1 MLNFLNLKPDVFG
14 LDISDSSLKIAKLK
28 RKKGFL
34 NLASFAKKDI
44 APGVIKDGE
53 IQDEKSL
60 SSVIAELVVK
70 TTGEKLKTKYVV
82 ASLPEEKS
90 FLQVIQ
96 LPKMSDEE
104 LKKSVRFEAE
114 NYIPLPIDDVYLDFR
129 VIQPFRNHL
138 DHVDVLIAALPKKIV
153 DPYVASIKQAGL
165 MPVAMEIESQAVSRA
180 LVKNEISPF
189 PILLIDFG
197 ATRTSFIVFAG
208 YSLRFTSSI
217 TVSAQNLTDSI
228 SKVMGVNVL
237 EAERL
242 KQKYGLDIGKKISF
256 KKKLKGSG
264 FDKEVVEDKA
274 IIDVLI
280 PPIMDLTKQIKKYID
295 YYQTHIGH
303 EHFANPAS
311 RSIKEIR
318 LCGGGANLKG
328 LVDILALE
336 LQIPVTTGNPWINIL
351 PQPLKEVP
359 ELSYEESLS
368 YTTALGLALR
378 GFRSH

>member
-14 LDISDSSLKIAKLK
+14 MDIFDLALKIAKLK

-34 NLASFAKKDI
+34 NLASFAKEDI
-44 APGVIKDGE
+44 ASGVIKDGE

-60 SSVIAELVVK
+60 SSIIAELVVK

-197 ATRTSFIVFAG
+197 ATRTSLSFLPDI
-208 YSLRFTSSI
+208 RC
-217 TVSAQNLTDSI
+217 
-228 SKVMGVNVL
+228 VL
-237 EAERL
+237 L
-242 KQKYGLDIGKKISF
+242 
-256 KKKLKGSG
+256 
-264 FDKEVVEDKA
+264 
-274 IIDVLI
+274 
-280 PPIMDLTKQIKKYID
+280 
-295 YYQTHIGH
+295 
-303 EHFANPAS
+303 
-311 RSIKEIR
+311 
-318 LCGGGANLKG
+318 
-328 LVDILALE
+328 
-336 LQIPVTTGNPWINIL
+336 L
-351 PQPLKEVP
+351 PLPFLP
-359 ELSYEESLS
+359 
-368 YTTALGLALR
+368 R
-378 GFRSH
+378 I